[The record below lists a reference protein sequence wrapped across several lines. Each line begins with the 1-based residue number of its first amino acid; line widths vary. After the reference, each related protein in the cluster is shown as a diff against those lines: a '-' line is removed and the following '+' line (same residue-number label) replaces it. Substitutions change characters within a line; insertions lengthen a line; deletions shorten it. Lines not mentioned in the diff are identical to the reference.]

1 MKRSWLLKR
10 TSKGR
15 HTKNQE
21 GYTLIELLSVLIIMG
36 VMVSVVIKKFDLITD
51 NASITALQT
60 AVREL
65 RSRESVT
72 WFKIK
77 LSDSGYTN
85 DVDVFNSVDKTMGQ
99 WFNWNPGPDI
109 SGGRL
114 HFKSQSIDLSR
125 VPSTPASPGSWE

>member
-1 MKRSWLLKR
+1 MKLSWLLIR
-10 TSKGR
+10 ISKGR

-21 GYTLIELLSVLIIMG
+21 GFTLIELISVLIIMG
-36 VMVSVVIKKFDLITD
+36 VMVSVVIKKFDLLSD

-60 AVREL
+60 ASREL
-65 RSRESVT
+65 KSRESVT

-77 LSDSGYTN
+77 LSDTGYTN
-85 DVDVFNSVDKTMGQ
+85 DADVFNSVDKTMGQ
-99 WFNWNPGPDI
+99 GFSWNPGPDI

-125 VPSTPASPGSWE
+125 VPSTRTSPGVWQ